1 MRSIHLYK
9 ADDQTIIT
17 IEGAG
22 PELDQLIAGL
32 VQQALGIS
40 VPMES
45 INLQKVSPNNRLTP
59 PDVSGLKE
67 MEGEKME
74 PWTISEG
81 EYKGMTPSAAL
92 YQGKEKAL
100 VELFQAAKSMP
111 AGENKEQL
119 RRACK
124 QYMAQEIP
132 NEEELTTEEEITE
145 YIRTVYPM
153 MNEKAILQG
162 LGYQK
167 ITEFLEFAA
176 MEEKRLAYQAIRLS
190 LIERGQRQEQLNL

>member
-9 ADDQTIIT
+9 ADNQTIIT

-45 INLQKVSPNNRLTP
+45 INLQKVSPNSRTTP

-67 MEGEKME
+67 MKGEKME

-81 EYKGMTPSAAL
+81 EYKGLTPSAAL

-100 VELFQAAKSMP
+100 VELFLMAKSMP
-111 AGENKEQL
+111 AGDSKEQL
-119 RRACK
+119 RRACR

-132 NEEELTTEEEITE
+132 NEEELVTEEDMTE
-145 YIRTVYPM
+145 YIRTIYPM
-153 MNEKAILQG
+153 LNEKAILQG

-167 ITEFLEFAA
+167 ITEFLEFATV
-176 MEEKRLAYQAIRLS
+176 EEKKMAYQAIRLS
-190 LIERGQRQEQLNL
+190 LIERGRKQEQLNL